1 MLGIPRRRTDSIDTL
16 VGTGTRFEGDLAFS
30 GGLRID
36 GEVHGNVTA
45 APGQPSVLVIGATGR
60 VQGELRAARMVVSGA
75 VSGSIHATE
84 LLEVLPG
91 ALIAGELRYGAL
103 EVHPGAVLQV
113 TLRRTAPAVAPAP
126 IEQPE
131 PIEQPRPSPLP
142 AANAA

>member
-16 VGTGTRFEGDLAFS
+16 VGAGTRFEGDLAFS

-36 GEVHGNVTA
+36 GEVRGNVTA

-60 VQGELRAARMVVSGA
+60 VHGELRAARMVVSGH

-91 ALIAGELRYGAL
+91 ARIAGELRYGAL
-103 EVHPGAVLQV
+103 EVHAGAVLQV
-113 TLRRTAPAVAPAP
+113 GLRRAAPAAA
-126 IEQPE
+126 PE
-131 PIEQPRPSPLP
+131 PIEQPVPSPLP
-142 AANAA
+142 AASAA